1 MTIRSRVV
9 HVHQLPEQMTM
20 ATERR
25 FLHELRKQIATE
37 RPCLVLDCSKV
48 RNIDISAIR
57 LLLSCLEEVM
67 KRNGD
72 VRLASLGLAAEATLQ
87 LSGLGRLFEV
97 YATKAD
103 AVRSFQKRS
112 ASIVP
117 LTVETDDTDHDS
129 SYAA

>member
-9 HVHQLPEQMTM
+9 HIHQLPKQMTM
-20 ATERR
+20 ASKRR
-25 FLHELRKQIATE
+25 FLHEVRKQVATE
-37 RPCLVLDCSKV
+37 RPCLVLDCCNVQSF
-48 RNIDISAIR
+48 DISVIR

-72 VRLASLGLAAEATLQ
+72 VRLAALGLRAEATLQ
-87 LSGLGRLFEV
+87 MSGLGRLFEV
-97 YATKAD
+97 YTTKAD

-117 LTVETDDTDHDS
+117 LAVETEDIDHDS